1 MKGVQRFM
9 KALYYTKIDH
19 IRAKQLLLLFPIG
32 LALMIAIM
40 LFEDIDGWNVT
51 TLFIYELFFAT
62 VFCTAP
68 FGTCRRE
75 DAGFLMLLPATTRDR
90 VVGRFLYGISLLLF
104 AAAFGGIAMIGNMVL
119 GYRYSPIEL
128 AICLIGFSVGILI
141 VTVEYVFLY
150 LFGENQ
156 GPQVINF
163 VRVIP
168 GMCYFFVGLNL
179 ADRLTAYPEQAADAI
194 MFITSH
200 LETIGIVGIA
210 AALIVLV
217 AAIALCVRVT
227 EKKDY

>member
-1 MKGVQRFM
+1 M
-9 KALYYTKIDH
+9 KALYFTKIDH
-19 IRAKQLLLLFPIG
+19 IRAKQQLLLFPLG

-40 LFEDIDGWNVT
+40 MFEKIDGYNTT
-51 TLFIYELFFAT
+51 TLFIYELFFAI
-62 VFCTAP
+62 VSCTAP

-90 VVGRFLYGISLLLF
+90 VVGRFLYGISLMLF
-104 AAAFGGIAMIGNMVL
+104 AVVVGGIAMIGNMALL

-128 AICLIGFSVGILI
+128 AVCLMGFSVGILI
-141 VTVEYVFLY
+141 MTVEYVFLY

-156 GPQVINF
+156 GPQVLNII
-163 VRVIP
+163 RVIP

-179 ADRLTAYPEQAADAI
+179 SGRLTAHPEQAADAI
-194 MFITSH
+194 MFIISH
-200 LETIGIVGIA
+200 LKTIGIIGISVVI
-210 AALIVLV
+210 IVLM

>member
-1 MKGVQRFM
+1 M
-9 KALYYTKIDH
+9 KALHFTRIDH
-19 IRAKQLLLLFPIG
+19 IRAKQQLLLFPVG

-51 TLFIYELFFAT
+51 TLFIYELFFAI
-62 VFCTAP
+62 VSCTAP

-75 DAGFLMLLPATTRDR
+75 DAGFMLLLPATTRDR
-90 VVGRFLYGISLLLF
+90 VVGRFLYGISLMLF
-104 AAAFGGIAMIGNMVL
+104 AAVVGGIAMIGNMALL

-128 AICLIGFSVGILI
+128 AVCLIGFSVGILI
-141 VTVEYVFLY
+141 MTVEYVFLY

-179 ADRLTAYPEQAADAI
+179 AGRLTAHPEQAADAI
-194 MFITSH
+194 VFIIGH
-200 LETIGIVGIA
+200 LEKVCIVGMAVTI
-210 AALIVLV
+210 IVLV
-217 AAIALCVRVT
+217 AAIALCVKVT

>member
-1 MKGVQRFM
+1 M

-19 IRAKQLLLLFPIG
+19 IRAKQQLLLFPLG

-40 LFEDIDGWNVT
+40 LFEHIDGWNTT
-51 TLFIYELFFAT
+51 TLFIYELFFAI
-62 VFCTAP
+62 VSCTAP

-90 VVGRFLYGISLLLF
+90 VVGRFLYGISLMLF
-104 AAAFGGIAMIGNMVL
+104 AAAVGGIAMIGNMAL

-128 AICLIGFSVGILI
+128 AVCLIGFSVGILI

-156 GPQVINF
+156 GQQVINF
-163 VRVIP
+163 IRVIP

-179 ADRLTAYPEQAADAI
+179 SGQLTAHPEEAAAAI
-194 MFITSH
+194 AFMTSH
-200 LETIGIVGIA
+200 LETIGIVSIA
-210 AALIVLV
+210 AVLIVLV
-217 AAIALCVRVT
+217 AAIALCVKVT

>member
-1 MKGVQRFM
+1 M

-19 IRAKQLLLLFPIG
+19 IRAKQQLLLFPIG
-32 LALMIAIM
+32 LALLIALM
-40 LFEDIDGWNVT
+40 VFEDIDGYNT
-51 TLFIYELFFAT
+51 ITLFIYELFFAI
-62 VFCTAP
+62 VVCTAP

-90 VVGRFLYGISLLLF
+90 VVGRFLYGISLLLL
-104 AAAFGGIAMIGNMVL
+104 AAVFGGIGMIGNMVL
-119 GYRYSPIEL
+119 GYRYSSIEL
-128 AICLIGFSVGILI
+128 VVCLVGLVVGILF

-179 ADRLTAYPEQAADAI
+179 AGRLTAHPEQATDAI
-194 MFITSH
+194 VFIINH
-200 LETIGIVGIA
+200 LETIAIAGIA
-210 AALIVLV
+210 AALVLLV
-217 AAIALCVRVT
+217 AAIALCVKVT
-227 EKKDY
+227 EKKEY